1 MIQIIGLGA
10 FFATLVIGSLIANAR
25 GRLPNAEELQEQDRK
40 RFARFRA
47 STLSMAIAGNSRS
60 TQAPDGARGS

>member
-25 GRLPNAEELQEQDRK
+25 GRLPNAEELQEEDRE
-40 RFARFRA
+40 RFARYERA
-47 STLSMAIAGNSRS
+47 L
-60 TQAPDGARGS
+60 